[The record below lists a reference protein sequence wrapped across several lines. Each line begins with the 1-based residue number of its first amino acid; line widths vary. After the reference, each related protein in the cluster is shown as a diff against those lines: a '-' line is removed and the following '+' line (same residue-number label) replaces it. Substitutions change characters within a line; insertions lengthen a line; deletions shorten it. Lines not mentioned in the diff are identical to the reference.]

1 MIVGIAISFFYS
13 WELSLITCGL
23 APLML
28 IAGIVESKTFVDS
41 EANGDEKNSQG
52 TLL

>member
-1 MIVGIAISFFYS
+1 MIVGIVISFFYS

-28 IAGIVESKTFVDS
+28 IAGIVESKTFVDTDGNN
-41 EANGDEKNSQG
+41 EEQNG
-52 TLL
+52 